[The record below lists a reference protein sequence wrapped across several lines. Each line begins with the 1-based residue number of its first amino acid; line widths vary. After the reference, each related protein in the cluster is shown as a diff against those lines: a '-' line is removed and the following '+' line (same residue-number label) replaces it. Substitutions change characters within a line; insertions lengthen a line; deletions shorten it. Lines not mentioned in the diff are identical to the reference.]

1 MKAKGP
7 SLKAPKYGVPVY
19 KAPKAPKFKA
29 PKIKG
34 PKVPLIVPVI
44 IPIGGG
50 IGGYGRS
57 RYGDRGVRCY
67 SCEGRDND
75 LCVHNPAAVA
85 RRVTCRSGH
94 YCNVVRIERG
104 APETNASS
112 YNTSTTT
119 VTSAETST
127 TTPATT
133 PATTS
138 ATSTTIA
145 DTQSTTESID
155 TLSSTTESLLEI
167 LLGVLGEGDGTNE
180 TETTLVDTTLES
192 SPMNVTKTLIESILK
207 TESVEAEE
215 PAPTNAT
222 SSSKNTTITVR
233 PPTNYFLDARII
245 VSRGCRPVD
254 FIEST
259 LGTGSYSDLRK
270 YTQFC
275 TTDLCNYGDG
285 RLQCYQ
291 CKGKGRELCVTRPS
305 GVSDV
310 VTCPASHYCSMVL
323 IQTMDA
329 NETATLSVERG
340 CRSLTGTYET
350 GDDNENTKTLTR
362 SCSSDLCNGA
372 DAEKLYLVS
381 GSASICLESCVLMT
395 LTLLFIYSINR

>member
-1 MKAKGP
+1 MNN
-7 SLKAPKYGVPVY
+7 
-19 KAPKAPKFKA
+19 KF
-29 PKIKG
+29 I
-34 PKVPLIVPVI
+34 
-44 IPIGGG
+44 
-50 IGGYGRS
+50 
-57 RYGDRGVRCY
+57 
-67 SCEGRDND
+67 D
-75 LCVHNPAAVA
+75 LGNL
-85 RRVTCRSGH
+85 
-94 YCNVVRIERG
+94 
-104 APETNASS
+104 ETNASS

-167 LLGVLGEGDGTNE
+167 DVLGEGDGTNE

-285 RLQCYQ
+285 REHHKFNFLARYYFSWAHYLSQSPNPCFNFTQ
-291 CKGKGRELCVTRPS
+291 ML
-305 GVSDV
+305 V
-310 VTCPASHYCSMVL
+310 VWQDGP
-323 IQTMDA
+323 IWF
-329 NETATLSVERG
+329 
-340 CRSLTGTYET
+340 
-350 GDDNENTKTLTR
+350 LTR
-362 SCSSDLCNGA
+362 QDGPTLQRGKFGPSCPVELGKNGPFSSG
-372 DAEKLYLVS
+372 
-381 GSASICLESCVLMT
+381 
-395 LTLLFIYSINR
+395 